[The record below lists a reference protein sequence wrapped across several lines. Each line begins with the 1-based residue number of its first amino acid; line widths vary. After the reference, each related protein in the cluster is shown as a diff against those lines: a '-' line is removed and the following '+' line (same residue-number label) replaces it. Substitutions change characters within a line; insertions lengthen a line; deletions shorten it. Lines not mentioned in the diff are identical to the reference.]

1 MKMKNANANQ
11 EKVLDFIKA
20 NPGSTIEA
28 ITEGANVSNLLVR
41 KAVKEL
47 QMGNLIESN
56 DEDGGFTFTG
66 KAKAAPEASETA
78 APALNGKK
86 VENNAARK
94 KEEDLGPKTFT
105 GRDNSKFRLGEH
117 RNLHKGR
124 LVHLL
129 VKTFVEKNHKVSL
142 TKLQELLHSE
152 ELQPRFGVVCELSAA
167 KKFSKNNVDRHFVK
181 NADDIIKLGNGT
193 KIAVCNQWTA
203 EGIQKL
209 LKIVAGQPFGFKV
222 KVEEAAE

>member
-1 MKMKNANANQ
+1 MEMKTSEVKEA
-11 EKVLDFIKA
+11 VLEFIKA
-20 NPGSTIEA
+20 NPGSSVEA
-28 ITEGANVSNLLVR
+28 ITVGIKSSDILVR
-41 KAVKEL
+41 GAIKALHTGGV
-47 QMGNLIESN
+47 ITA
-56 DEDGGFTFTG
+56 DGDTG
-66 KAKAAPEASETA
+66 AYSFVSKGKTAPEAA
-78 APALNGKK
+78 ATTPKPNGKK
-86 VENNAARK
+86 VEAIAGKK

-105 GRDNSKFRLGEH
+105 GRDNSKFRFGEH

-129 VKTFVEKNHKVSL
+129 VKTYVEKNSKVSL